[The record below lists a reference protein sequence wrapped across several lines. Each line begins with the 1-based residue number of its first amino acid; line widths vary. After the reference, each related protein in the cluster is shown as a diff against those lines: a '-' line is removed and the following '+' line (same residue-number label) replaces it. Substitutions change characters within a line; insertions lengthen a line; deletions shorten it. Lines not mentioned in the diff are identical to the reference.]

1 MIREICI
8 SSFVLSSA
16 LFFSQIQVKIL
27 DAENQKPVPYAK
39 LILKDRDYYINT
51 EESGTATLRQEEKI
65 SEIQSYGYENLKVDK
80 NQNIYFLK
88 PKYLEIA
95 EVRIIRPKLSKTF
108 IMGKI
113 AKEGTFFGVNNTI
126 WMVGKE
132 FRNTISAEPLFIKSL
147 SFYSKLNAKKSATIK
162 INIYYDEN
170 GVPGDLYNS
179 VIVTCFKKK
188 KLTKYTFPKPVLLPK
203 EGIIVAFEWILNEEN
218 SYRKI
223 MTLNGEQ
230 QEIQA
235 HDPLVGTITEYP
247 KNIIIGNLSGENWIF
262 KNGSQNPDKGI
273 GNIGIELELTN

>member
-1 MIREICI
+1 MII
-8 SSFVLSSA
+8 SFLTASA
-16 LFFSQIQVKIL
+16 LFLSQIQIKVL
-27 DAENQKPVPYAK
+27 DAENQRPVPYAK
-39 LILKDRDYYINT
+39 LILKDKDYYINT
-51 EESGTATLRQEEKI
+51 EESGTATLGQEEKI

-88 PKYLEIA
+88 PKYLEIN

-179 VIVTCFKKK
+179 VIVTCFRKK
-188 KLTKYTFPKPVLLPK
+188 KLTKYTFPRPFLLPK

-218 SYRKI
+218 SYQKI
-223 MTLNGEQ
+223 MTLNEEQ
-230 QEIQA
+230 KEIKA
-235 HDPLVGTITEYP
+235 HDPLIGSVTEYP